1 MLTSF
6 PENNPVNEVDYV
18 VKKMDQPPA
27 MSAEKPKPKPKAYSY
42 IRMSTPEQLK
52 GDSLR
57 RQLARTRDYAEK
69 HGLELIESFDDLGIS
84 AFRGNN
90 AEFGKLAIFRDLV
103 DSGDIAR
110 GSYLI
115 VESLDRLSRDKIYK
129 AFARLNEIISKG
141 IILVTLDDG
150 QTYSEETI
158 EVHSSQLYIAL
169 GAMARAHE
177 ESRRKA
183 DLLSHTWIGKRER
196 LRASGIILTSKVPA
210 WLRADRAKNEIIK
223 IPERVEIIKE
233 VFDMTCG
240 GYGAYSVAQ
249 YLNKRGIKPWGNRKN
264 AVWRDTYIKKI
275 LASRTVLG
283 EFQPHTVQVDKDKRR
298 RLVDDGDPIHGYYPA
313 IISPQQFL
321 EAAQAKAS
329 RRTRGGGRKGPAY
342 ANLLTGL
349 LRCKCSAGMRYLDK
363 GRSPKSG
370 GQYLRCSVALSGGSC
385 KARPFRYEIVESK
398 VLHAI
403 ETLDVGKVL
412 GGNSRQQRLADL
424 QHDLSMLHVD
434 RDGIN
439 TKIARII
446 KSIEDGSNKSTS
458 LSDALAKLEKE
469 LGEFNI
475 KIETTELEINDL
487 MTISPK
493 VRQEVIG
500 SLLNKIKESDAT
512 ESPERIRRSLA
523 SELHRLIER
532 ITVEPIHIRQDDVLE
547 IDPKRRPVDLR
558 TEQQVEKNLRQ
569 YSFMLKILYRNGD
582 AQTIDGWQD
591 VALKFK
597 KDPRMKKLLTNRKIN
612 AEQVM
617 S

>member
-1 MLTSF
+1 VA
-6 PENNPVNEVDYV
+6 N
-18 VKKMDQPPA
+18 KMDQPPA
-27 MSAEKPKPKPKAYSY
+27 MSAEKPKPKAYSY

-57 RQLARTRDYAEK
+57 RQLARTREYAEN
-69 HGLELIESFDDLGIS
+69 HDLELIESFDDLGIS

-90 AEFGKLAIFRDLV
+90 AEFGELARFKDLV
-103 DSGDIAR
+103 DSGDIER
-110 GSYLI
+110 GSHLI
-115 VESLDRLSRDKIYK
+115 VESMDRLSRDKVTK
-129 AFARLNEIISKG
+129 AFARLSDIINKG

-158 EVHSSQLYIAL
+158 ENQSFQLYIAL
-169 GAMARAHE
+169 GSMARAHE
-177 ESRRKA
+177 ESKRKA
-183 DLLSHTWIGKRER
+183 DLLSHTWIGKRDR
-196 LRASGIILTSKVPA
+196 LRTSGTILTSKVPA
-210 WLRADRAKNEIIK
+210 WLRANMAKNEIVE
-223 IPERVEIIKE
+223 IPDRVEIIKE
-233 VFDMTCG
+233 IFDMTCS

-249 YLNKRGIKPWGNRKN
+249 CLNKRGIKPWGNRKN

-275 LASRTVLG
+275 LASRAVLG
-283 EFQPHTVQVDKDKRR
+283 EFQPHTVQIDKNKKRR
-298 RLVDDGDPIHGYYPA
+298 LIDDGDPILGYYPA
-313 IISPQQFL
+313 IISHQQFL

-363 GRSPKSG
+363 GRSPKDG
-370 GQYLRCSVALSGGSC
+370 GQYLRCSVALAGGGC

-439 TKIARII
+439 TKIQRII
-446 KSIEDGSNKSTS
+446 KAIEDGSHTSTS
-458 LSDALAKLEKE
+458 LNDALAKLENE
-469 LGEFNI
+469 LSEFNI
-475 KIETTELEINDL
+475 KIETTELEIIDL
-487 MTISPK
+487 TTISPS

-500 SLLNKIKESDAT
+500 SLLRKIKESDNA

-523 SELHRLIER
+523 SELQRLIDR
-532 ITVEPIHIRQDDVLE
+532 ITIEPTQVYPDDVLE
-547 IDPKRRPVDLR
+547 IDPKRRPSTLQ
-558 TEQQVEKNLRQ
+558 TEQEVAKNLRQ
-569 YSFMLKILYRNGD
+569 YSFMLKIHYRNGD
-582 AQTIDGWQD
+582 TQAIDGWQD

-597 KDPRMKKLLTNRKIN
+597 KDPRMKKLLTNRKVN
-612 AEQVM
+612 GGQAK

>member
-1 MLTSF
+1 M
-6 PENNPVNEVDYV
+6 
-18 VKKMDQPPA
+18 KKDQPSTAP
-27 MSAEKPKPKPKAYSY
+27 AEKPRPKAYSY

-52 GDSLR
+52 GDSKR
-57 RQLARTRDYAEK
+57 RQLSRTRDYTEK
-69 HGLELIESFDDLGIS
+69 HGLEFIESFDDLGIS
-84 AFRGNN
+84 AFRGSN
-90 AEFGKLAIFRDLV
+90 AEFGELARFKDLV
-103 DSGDIAR
+103 DSGDIER

-115 VESLDRLSRDKIYK
+115 VESMDRLSRDKVTK
-129 AFARLNEIISKG
+129 AFARLSDIINKG

-158 EVHSSQLYIAL
+158 ENQSFQLYIAL
-169 GAMARAHE
+169 GSMARAHE
-177 ESRRKA
+177 ESKRKA

-196 LRASGIILTSKVPA
+196 LRTSGTILTSKVPA
-210 WLRADRAKNEIIK
+210 WLRADRAKNEIVE

-233 VFDMTCG
+233 IFDMTCN

-283 EFQPHTVQVDKDKRR
+283 EFQPHTVQVDKDKKR
-298 RLVDDGDPIHGYYPA
+298 RLVDDGDPIQGYYPA

-329 RRTRGGGRKGPAY
+329 RRTRGGGRKGATY

-349 LRCKCSAGMRYLDK
+349 LKCKCSAGMRYLDK
-363 GRSPKSG
+363 GRAPKGG
-370 GQYLRCSVALSGGSC
+370 GQYLRCSVALAGGSC

-434 RDGIN
+434 RDGIK

-446 KSIEDGSNKSTS
+446 KTIEDGSNKSTS

-487 MTISPK
+487 MTINPK
-493 VRQEVIG
+493 VRQEIIG
-500 SLLNKIKESDAT
+500 SLLKKIKESSEV
-512 ESPERIRRSLA
+512 ESQERIRRSLA

-547 IDPKRRPVDLR
+547 IDAKRRPVNLQTD
-558 TEQQVEKNLRQ
+558 QQIEKNLRQ
-569 YSFMLKILYRNGD
+569 YSFTLKILYRNSD
-582 AQTIDGWQD
+582 TQAIDGWQD

-597 KDPRMKKLLTNRKIN
+597 KDPRMKKLLTSRKIN
-612 AEQVM
+612 AEQAR

>member
-1 MLTSF
+1 MQ
-6 PENNPVNEVDYV
+6 
-18 VKKMDQPPA
+18 KDQPPTA
-27 MSAEKPKPKPKAYSY
+27 PEEKPKSKAYSY

-69 HGLELIESFDDLGIS
+69 HDLELIESFDDLGIS

-90 AEFGKLAIFRDLV
+90 ADFGELARFKDLV
-103 DSGDIAR
+103 DSGDIER

-115 VESLDRLSRDKIYK
+115 VESMDRLSRDKVTK
-129 AFARLNEIISKG
+129 AFARLSDIINKG

-150 QTYSEETI
+150 QTYSEDTI
-158 EVHSSQLYIAL
+158 ENQSIQLYIVL
-169 GAMARAHE
+169 GSMARAHE

-196 LRASGIILTSKVPA
+196 LRSAGTILTSKVPA
-210 WLRADRAKNEIIK
+210 WLRADRIKNEIVQ
-223 IPERVEIIKE
+223 IPERVEIIRE

-249 YLNKRGIKPWGNRKN
+249 HLNKRGIRPWGNRNN

-283 EFQPHTVQVDKDKRR
+283 EFQPHTVQIDKDKKR
-298 RLVDDGDPIHGYYPA
+298 RLIPDGDPILGYYPA

-329 RRTRGGGRKGPAY
+329 RRTRGGGRKGTAY

-363 GRSPKSG
+363 GRAPKGG
-370 GQYLRCSVALSGGSC
+370 GQYLRCSVALAGGSC
-385 KARPFRYEIVESK
+385 KARPYRYEIVESK

-403 ETLDVGKVL
+403 ETLDVGKIL

-439 TKIARII
+439 TKIARIV
-446 KSIEDGSNKSTS
+446 KFIEDGSNTSTS
-458 LSDALAKLEKE
+458 LKDALAKLEKE
-469 LGEFNI
+469 RGECNI
-475 KIETTELEINDL
+475 KIETAELEINDL
-487 MTISPK
+487 TTISPK
-493 VRQEVIG
+493 IRQEVIG
-500 SLLNKIKESDAT
+500 SLLKKIKESGEA

-523 SELHRLIER
+523 SELHRLIDR
-532 ITVEPIHIRQDDVLE
+532 ITIEPAQVYPDDVLE
-547 IDPKRRPVDLR
+547 IDPKRRPLSLQ
-558 TEQQVEKNLRQ
+558 TEEQVGKNLRQ
-569 YSFMLKILYRNGD
+569 YAFMLKILYRNSD
-582 AQTIDGWQD
+582 TQVIDGWQD

-597 KDPRMKKLLTNRKIN
+597 KDPRMKRLVTSRKIN
-612 AEQVM
+612 AERAI

>member
-1 MLTSF
+1 ML
-6 PENNPVNEVDYV
+6 
-18 VKKMDQPPA
+18 KKKDQPAAAPE
-27 MSAEKPKPKPKAYSY
+27 EKPKSKAYSY

-90 AEFGKLAIFRDLV
+90 AEFGALARFKDLV
-103 DSGDIAR
+103 DSGNIER

-115 VESLDRLSRDKIYK
+115 VESMDRLSRDKVTK
-129 AFARLNEIISKG
+129 AFARLSDIINKG

-158 EVHSSQLYIAL
+158 ENQSFQLYIAL
-169 GAMARAHE
+169 GSMARAHE
-177 ESRRKA
+177 ESKRKA

-196 LRASGIILTSKVPA
+196 LRTSGIILTSKVPA
-210 WLRADRAKNEIIK
+210 WLRADRAKNEIVE
-223 IPERVEIIKE
+223 IPDRVEIIKE
-233 VFDMTCG
+233 IFDMTCG
-240 GYGAYSVAQ
+240 GYGAYSVAHH
-249 YLNKRGIKPWGNRKN
+249 LNKRGIKPWGNRKN

-275 LASRTVLG
+275 LASRAVLG
-283 EFQPHTVQVDKDKRR
+283 EFQPHTVQIDKDKKR
-298 RLVDDGDPIHGYYPA
+298 RLIADGDPILGYYPA

-363 GRSPKSG
+363 GRSPKDG
-370 GQYLRCSVALSGGSC
+370 GQYLRCSVALAGGGC

-412 GGNSRQQRLADL
+412 GGNPRQQRLADL

-446 KSIEDGSNKSTS
+446 KAIVDGSNPSTS
-458 LSDALAKLEKE
+458 LNDALAKLEKE
-469 LGEFNI
+469 LGECSI
-475 KIETTELEINDL
+475 RIETAELEINEL
-487 MTISPK
+487 TTISPK
-493 VRQEVIG
+493 IRQEVIG
-500 SLLNKIKESDAT
+500 ALLKKIKESGDAGSS
-512 ESPERIRRSLA
+512 EKIRRSLA
-523 SELHRLIER
+523 SELHRLIDR
-532 ITVEPIHIRQDDVLE
+532 ITVEPTQVYPDGVLE
-547 IDPKRRPVDLR
+547 IDPKRRPSDLQ
-558 TEQQVEKNLRQ
+558 TAQQVDRNLKQ
-569 YSFMLKILYRNGD
+569 YSFVLKILYRSSD
-582 AQTIDGWQD
+582 TQIIDGWQN

-597 KDPRMKKLLTNRKIN
+597 KDPRMKKLLTNRKVN
-612 AEQVM
+612 AGQAK

>member
-1 MLTSF
+1 M
-6 PENNPVNEVDYV
+6 P
-18 VKKMDQPPA
+18 KKLNQSLA
-27 MSAEKPKPKPKAYSY
+27 LSADDPMPKAYSY

-52 GDSLR
+52 GDSKR
-57 RQLARTRDYAEK
+57 RQLARTHKYAED
-69 HGLELIESFDDLGIS
+69 HGLELIDSFRDLGIS
-84 AFRGNN
+84 AFRGKN
-90 AEFGKLAIFRDLV
+90 AEFGELAKFRELV
-103 DSGDIAR
+103 DSGDIER

-115 VESLDRLSRDKIYK
+115 VESLDRLSRDKVTK
-129 AFARLNEIISKG
+129 AFARLSDIINKG

-150 QTYSEETI
+150 QTYSDDTLEKN
-158 EVHSSQLYIAL
+158 SFQLYIAL

-177 ESRRKA
+177 ESKRKA
-183 DLLSHTWIGKRER
+183 DLLSHTWMGKRER
-196 LRASGIILTSKVPA
+196 LRASGLILTSKVPA
-210 WLRADRAKNEIIK
+210 WLHADRAKNEIVE

-233 VFDMTCG
+233 IFDMTCG

-249 YLNKRGIKPWGNRKN
+249 YLNKSGIKPWGNRKN

-283 EFQPHTVQVDKDKRR
+283 EFQPHTVQVDKDKKR
-298 RLVDDGDPIHGYYPA
+298 RLVNDGDPIHGYYPA
-313 IISPQQFL
+313 IISPQKFL
-321 EAAQAKAS
+321 QAAQAKAS

-349 LRCKCSAGMRYLDK
+349 LSCKCSAGIRYLDK

-446 KSIEDGSNKSTS
+446 KFIGEGSSTS
-458 LSDALAKLEKE
+458 RSLNDELAKLEKE
-469 LGEFNI
+469 QVECNL
-475 KIETTELEINDL
+475 KIETAELEINEL

-493 VRQEVIG
+493 VRQEIIG
-500 SLLNKIKESDAT
+500 SLLKKIKESSEV

-523 SELHRLIER
+523 SELHRLIDR
-532 ITVEPIHIRQDDVLE
+532 ITVEPVHIRQDDVLE
-547 IDPKRRPVDLR
+547 IDPKRRPVDLQ

-582 AQTIDGWQD
+582 TQAIDGWQD

-612 AEQVM
+612 AHNDKAG
-617 S
+617 